1 MRKKIT
7 ALSLVCLG
15 LLFTATAQESRIYT
29 HDERQY
35 QEALNLYNNKQYQAA
50 QTLFQKVNGSTKDQ
64 ETAAN
69 SAYFVANA
77 AVRLNQL
84 GADRLMEDFVEQYP
98 TSTKR
103 DAAFLDVADYYFENG
118 KYPYALKWYKM
129 AGQSSI
135 PRKDRE
141 RFNFNM
147 GYSLYAS
154 KKTQE
159 AESYFNKVSNSPVYG
174 AQAKYYLGFIAYQED
189 DYEEASARFD
199 QITDQDVLDEKLS
212 YFQADLNFKLG
223 NFEEAI
229 ALGKKQLPKS
239 DRQEISELNK
249 IIGESYFNL
258 KQYANAIPYLEE
270 YRGKRGR
277 WNNTDYYQ
285 LGYCYYQQEDF
296 ANAILQFN
304 KIIDGNNSVAQNAYY
319 HLAECYLKLDKKQE
333 ALNAFRN
340 ASQMDFSPEIQ
351 KDAYLN
357 YARLSY
363 DIGNAY
369 EPVSEVLS
377 SYLERYP
384 KDANTSELQ
393 ELLVDSY
400 LTSKNFKGAL
410 ELLEK
415 NKNYANKATF
425 QKVAFYRGV
434 ELFLDGDYAETV
446 DVMNLAVASDADAFF
461 TARAR
466 YWKAEASYLLNRYD
480 EALLD
485 FIQFQQSSVASRTQE
500 FKDLDYNLGYTY
512 FKLKDYST
520 ASNYFAKYAKRSA
533 TDPKA
538 LDAVVRL
545 GDCYFVTSK
554 YEAAIDAYTQYGR
567 GNGAEKDY
575 AAFQKAVS
583 YGFVGKNDTKI
594 SELNKFLT
602 QYPVSTLKDD
612 VLFELGNS
620 FIRDNREQEGLQAYD
635 QLVREYRGSS
645 LVPQALLR
653 QGLVHYNANRNNEA
667 LLKFK
672 TVVSDFPKTQEAVQ
686 AVNTGKLVY
695 MDMGRVNEYAA
706 WVRDLD
712 FVEVS
717 DMELDNATYESA
729 NKQNLEGKDA
739 AAIRGYE
746 NYLKEF
752 PSGMHTMPA
761 NFALAQLYFSK
772 GENDKALRSYQ
783 YVADRGGSEFSEQAL
798 TRVCELLMA
807 KGNTKAA
814 MPYLT
819 ELENTAD
826 IPQNRVYAQQN
837 LMKAYFEQ
845 KEYAR
850 TLVYAD
856 KVLGS
861 PNVDD
866 RIRSD
871 AHVMIARSAMKTGD
885 EATAE
890 TAYKE
895 VSKIASGSTA
905 AEALYYDAYF
915 KRSRKEYE
923 ASNTVVQKLA
933 KEYATYKEWGGKG
946 LLIMAQ
952 NFYALGDAFQA
963 TYILDSV
970 IANFVQFPTI
980 VEDAKRELAR
990 IKAKE
995 AERNASVNPE
1005 GN

>member
-7 ALSLVCLG
+7 AFSLVCLG
-15 LLFTATAQESRIYT
+15 LFFTATAQESMIYT

-35 QEALNLYNNKQYQAA
+35 QEALDLYNNKQYQAA
-50 QTLFQKVNGSTKDQ
+50 QTLFQKVNASTSNE

-69 SAYFVANA
+69 SAYFFATS

-84 GADRLMEDFVEQYP
+84 GADRLMEDFVENYP

-129 AGQSSI
+129 AGENSI
-135 PRKDRE
+135 PKKDRE

-189 DYEEASARFD
+189 DYQEASARFD
-199 QITDQDVLDEKLS
+199 QITDQEVLDEKLS

-239 DRQEISELNK
+239 DRTEISELNK

-258 KQYANAIPYLEE
+258 QQYANAIPYLEQ
-270 YRGKRGR
+270 YRGKRGK
-277 WNNTDYYQ
+277 WNNTDFYQ
-285 LGYCYYQQEDF
+285 LGYCYYQQEDY

-304 KIIDGNNSVAQNAYY
+304 KIIDGNNGVAQNAYY

-340 ASQMDFSPEIQ
+340 ASQMDFGPEIQ
-351 KDAYLN
+351 KDAFLN

-369 EPVSEVLS
+369 EPVTEVLS
-377 SYLERYP
+377 NYLERYP
-384 KDANTSELQ
+384 KDANTTELQ
-393 ELLVDSY
+393 DLLVDSY

-415 NKNYANKATF
+415 NKNYADKATF

-434 ELFLDGDYAETV
+434 ELFLDGDYAETLKL
-446 DVMNLAVASDADAFF
+446 MNLAVKSDADALF

-466 YWKAEASYLLNRYD
+466 YWKAEAGYLLNRFD

-485 FIQFQQSSVASRTQE
+485 YIQFQQSSVAGKTQE
-500 FKDLDYNLGYTY
+500 FNDLDYNLGYAY
-512 FKLKDYST
+512 FKLKDYNT
-520 ASNYFAKYAKRSA
+520 ASTYFREYSKRPSSDAKVS
-533 TDPKA
+533 DA
-538 LDAVVRL
+538 LVRL

-554 YEAAIDAYTQYGR
+554 YQAAIDAYSQYGR
-567 GNGAEKDY
+567 GVGSEKDY

-594 SELNKFLT
+594 SELNEFLS
-602 QYPVSTLKDD
+602 QYPGSTLKDD

-620 FIRDNREQEGLQAYD
+620 YIRDNQEKAGLQAYD
-635 QLVREYRGSS
+635 QLIREYKGSS

-672 TVVSDFPKTQEAVQ
+672 AVVNDYPRTQEAVQ

-695 MDMGRVNEYAA
+695 MDMGRVDEYAA
-706 WVRDLD
+706 WVRNLD

-717 DMELDNATYESA
+717 DIELENATYESA
-729 NKQNLEGKDA
+729 NKQNLEGKVA
-739 AAIRGYE
+739 SAIKGYE
-746 NYLKEF
+746 NYLREF
-752 PSGMHTMPA
+752 PSGIHSMPA
-761 NFALAQLYFSK
+761 NFALAQLYFSE
-772 GENDKALRSYQ
+772 GENEKALRSYQ
-783 YVADRGGSEFSEQAL
+783 YVADRGSSEFSEQSLA
-798 TRVCELLMA
+798 RVCELLLA
-807 KGNTKAA
+807 KGDIKAA
-814 MPYLT
+814 MPYLIQ
-819 ELENTAD
+819 LENAAD
-826 IPQNRVYAQQN
+826 IPQNRIYAQQN
-837 LMKAYFEQ
+837 LMKVYFEQ

-856 KVLGS
+856 KVLANA
-861 PNVDD
+861 NVDD

-885 EATAE
+885 EVTAE
-890 TAYKE
+890 NAYKE
-895 VSKIASGSTA
+895 VSMIATGAIA
-905 AEALYYDAYF
+905 AEALYFDAYF
-915 KRSRKEYE
+915 KRNRGEYE
-923 ASNTVVQKLA
+923 ASNASVQKLA
-933 KEYATYKEWGGKG
+933 KEFATYKEWGGKG

-970 IANFVQFPTI
+970 ITNFIQFPEI
-980 VEDAKRELAR
+980 VEDAKRVLAG

-995 AERNASVNPE
+995 AERNASVNSE

>member
-7 ALSLVCLG
+7 AFSLVCLG
-15 LLFTATAQESRIYT
+15 LFVTAKAQESRIYT
-29 HDERQY
+29 HDERLY

-50 QTLFQKVNGSTKDQ
+50 QTLFQKVNANTPNE

-69 SAYFVANA
+69 SAYYVANA

-84 GADRLMEDFVEQYP
+84 GADRLMEDFVEKYP

-103 DAAFLDVADYYFENG
+103 EAAFLDVADYYFENG
-118 KYPYALKWYKM
+118 KYPYALKWYKR
-129 AGQSSI
+129 AGERTI
-135 PRKDRE
+135 PRKERE

-154 KKTQE
+154 KKTAE

-174 AQAKYYLGFIAYQED
+174 AQAKYYLGFIAYQQD

-199 QITDQDVLDEKLS
+199 QITDQEVLDEKLS

-239 DRQEISELNK
+239 DRNEISELNK

-258 KQYANAIPYLEE
+258 KQYSNAIPYLEE
-270 YRGKRGR
+270 YKGKRGR

-333 ALNAFRN
+333 ALNAFKN
-340 ASQMDFSPEIQ
+340 ASDMDFTPEIQ

-363 DIGNAY
+363 DIGNPY
-369 EPVSEVLS
+369 EPVTEVLS

-384 KDANTSELQ
+384 KDTYTSELQ

-410 ELLEK
+410 ALLEK

-434 ELFLDGDYAETV
+434 ELFLEGDYAETSQI
-446 DVMNLAVASDADAFF
+446 MNLAVKSDADALF

-466 YWKAEASYLLNRYD
+466 YWKAEANYLLNRYED
-480 EALLD
+480 ALPD
-485 FIQFQQSSVASRTQE
+485 FIQFQQSNIARSTNE
-500 FKDLDYNLGYTY
+500 YNDLDYNLGYTY
-512 FKLKDYST
+512 FKLKDYNT
-520 ASNYFAKYAKRSA
+520 ASNYFKEYSTRTSS
-533 TDPKA
+533 DPKVSDA
-538 LDAVVRL
+538 LVRL

-567 GNGAEKDY
+567 SNGPEKDY

-583 YGFVGKNDTKI
+583 YGFVGRNDTKLG
-594 SELNKFLT
+594 ELNNFLT
-602 QYPVSTLKDD
+602 QFPQSTLKDD

-620 FIRDNREQEGLQAYD
+620 YIRENREREGLRVYD
-635 QLVREYRGSS
+635 QLVQEYPGSS
-645 LVPQALLR
+645 LVPQTLLR
-653 QGLVHYNANRNNEA
+653 QGLVHYNANRNAEA
-667 LLKFK
+667 LTKFK
-672 TVVSDFPKTQEAVQ
+672 AVVNDYPQTQEAVQ

-695 MDMGRVNEYAA
+695 MDMGRVDEYAV
-706 WVRDLD
+706 WVRNLD

-729 NKQNLEGKDA
+729 NKQNLEGKSEN
-739 AAIRGYE
+739 AIQGYE
-746 NYLKEF
+746 MYLKEF
-752 PSGMHTMPA
+752 PSGMHVIPT
-761 NFALAQLYFSK
+761 NFALAQLYFAK
-772 GENDKALRSYQ
+772 GENEKALKSYQ
-783 YVADRGGSEFSEQAL
+783 YVADRGGNEYSEQAL
-798 TRVCELLMA
+798 TRVCELLLA
-807 KGNTKAA
+807 KDEKKNAL
-814 MPYLT
+814 PYLT
-819 ELENTAD
+819 RLENMAD
-826 IPQNRVYAQQN
+826 IPQNRIYAQQN
-837 LMKAYFEQ
+837 LMKVYYEQ
-845 KEYAR
+845 NDYDR

-871 AHVMIARSAMKTGD
+871 AQVMIARSAIKTGD

-890 TAYKE
+890 TAYEK
-895 VSKIASGSTA
+895 VSKIATGYIA
-905 AEALYYDAYF
+905 AEALYYEAYF
-915 KRSRKEYE
+915 KRNRKEYE
-923 ASNTVVQKLA
+923 ASNTAVQKLA

-970 IANFVQFPTI
+970 IANFVQFPEI
-980 VEDAKRELAR
+980 VEKAKQELAS

>member
-1 MRKKIT
+1 MR
-7 ALSLVCLG
+7 
-15 LLFTATAQESRIYT
+15 R
-29 HDERQY
+29 
-35 QEALNLYNNKQYQAA
+35 
-50 QTLFQKVNGSTKDQ
+50 
-64 ETAAN
+64 
-69 SAYFVANA
+69 
-77 AVRLNQL
+77 
-84 GADRLMEDFVEQYP
+84 
-98 TSTKR
+98 
-103 DAAFLDVADYYFENG
+103 
-118 KYPYALKWYKM
+118 
-129 AGQSSI
+129 
-135 PRKDRE
+135 
-141 RFNFNM
+141 
-147 GYSLYAS
+147 
-154 KKTQE
+154 
-159 AESYFNKVSNSPVYG
+159 
-174 AQAKYYLGFIAYQED
+174 
-189 DYEEASARFD
+189 
-199 QITDQDVLDEKLS
+199 
-212 YFQADLNFKLG
+212 
-223 NFEEAI
+223 
-229 ALGKKQLPKS
+229 
-239 DRQEISELNK
+239 
-249 IIGESYFNL
+249 
-258 KQYANAIPYLEE
+258 
-270 YRGKRGR
+270 
-277 WNNTDYYQ
+277 
-285 LGYCYYQQEDF
+285 
-296 ANAILQFN
+296 
-304 KIIDGNNSVAQNAYY
+304 
-319 HLAECYLKLDKKQE
+319 
-333 ALNAFRN
+333 
-340 ASQMDFSPEIQ
+340 
-351 KDAYLN
+351 
-357 YARLSY
+357 
-363 DIGNAY
+363 
-369 EPVSEVLS
+369 
-377 SYLERYP
+377 
-384 KDANTSELQ
+384 
-393 ELLVDSY
+393 
-400 LTSKNFKGAL
+400 
-410 ELLEK
+410 

-446 DVMNLAVASDADAFF
+446 EVMNLAVASDADAFF

-466 YWKAEASYLLNRYD
+466 YWKAEASYLLNRFD

-485 FIQFQQSSVASRTQE
+485 FIQFQQSGVASRTQE

-520 ASNYFAKYAKRSA
+520 ASNYFKEYAKRSA

-567 GNGAEKDY
+567 GSGAEKDY

-620 FIRDNREQEGLQAYD
+620 YIRDNREKEGLQAYD

-672 TVVSDFPKTQEAVQ
+672 AVVSDFPKTQEAVQ

-706 WVRDLD
+706 WVRNLD

-717 DMELDNATYESA
+717 DIELDNATYESA

-798 TRVCELLMA
+798 TRVCELLLA
-807 KGNTKAA
+807 KSNTKAA

-837 LMKAYFEQ
+837 LMKVYFEQ

-861 PNVDD
+861 SNVDD

-915 KRSRKEYE
+915 KRTRKEYE
-923 ASNTVVQKLA
+923 ASNAVVQKLA
-933 KEYATYKEWGGKG
+933 KEYAS
-946 LLIMAQ
+946 L
-952 NFYALGDAFQA
+952 
-963 TYILDSV
+963 
-970 IANFVQFPTI
+970 
-980 VEDAKRELAR
+980 
-990 IKAKE
+990 
-995 AERNASVNPE
+995 
-1005 GN
+1005 